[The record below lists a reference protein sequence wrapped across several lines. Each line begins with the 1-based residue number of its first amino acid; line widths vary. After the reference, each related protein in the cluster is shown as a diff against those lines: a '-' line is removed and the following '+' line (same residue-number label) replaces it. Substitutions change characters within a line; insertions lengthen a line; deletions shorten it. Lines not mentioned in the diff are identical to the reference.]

1 MKNGHMVISF
11 FLFGVVLI
19 FFWLSYG
26 VGANPIPVYPDP
38 KPTLVFSGSVEPFP
52 VMWLGLIF
60 LINFCIDILI
70 LYFGLMIL
78 DRFKVLPEGY
88 VISLSKGLFFGSV
101 VVISSLGLG
110 VEYVLGSW
118 IGGLIIAGLV
128 IFLSFVFVGHFLL
141 RLSGMNSVRMG
152 FFALMSNIVIWT
164 IFYSL
169 T

>member
-1 MKNGHMVISF
+1 
-11 FLFGVVLI
+11 
-19 FFWLSYG
+19 
-26 VGANPIPVYPDP
+26 
-38 KPTLVFSGSVEPFP
+38 VEPFP
-52 VMWLGLIF
+52 LMWLGLIF

-88 VISLSKGLFFGSV
+88 VISLTKGLFFGSV
-101 VVISSLGLG
+101 AVISSLGLG

-118 IGGLIIAGLV
+118 IGGLIIAALV

-141 RLSGMNSVRMG
+141 RLSGVNSVRMG
-152 FFALMSNIVIWT
+152 FFALMNNIVIWT